1 MARYLVHQ
9 SDRNAAPI
17 IEAMRK
23 AGACVEPLGRPVD
36 VLLTVAGL
44 VAIAEIKTAK
54 GKTRSRAQ
62 AAFLKR
68 WRGPCPILR
77 TVDDGIALVNELE
90 WMAGVLGRVGWP
102 TERKDWESA

>member
-1 MARYLVHQ
+1 M
-9 SDRNAAPI
+9 
-17 IEAMRK
+17 
-23 AGACVEPLGRPVD
+23 EPLGRPVD
-36 VLLTVAGL
+36 VLLEVSGL

-77 TVDDGIALVNELE
+77 TVDQGIALVNILKRKAAVLNSE
-90 WMAGVLGRVGWP
+90 WDQL
-102 TERKDWESA
+102 

>member
-36 VLLTVAGL
+36 LLLEVAGI
-44 VAIAEIKTAK
+44 VMICEIKTAK

-62 AAFLKR
+62 AAFLAR

-77 TVDDGIALVNELE
+77 TVDEGIALVNRLKSTAAVLSRE
-90 WMAGVLGRVGWP
+90 WDVL
-102 TERKDWESA
+102 

>member
-36 VLLTVAGL
+36 VLLTVDGL
-44 VAIAEIKTAK
+44 TTIAEIKTAK

-77 TVDDGIALVNELE
+77 TVDEGVALVNRLKST
-90 WMAGVLGRVGWP
+90 AAVLSRGW
-102 TERKDWESA
+102 DVI

>member
-17 IEAMRK
+17 IAAMRK
-23 AGACVEPLGRPVD
+23 AGASVEPLGRPVD
-36 VLLTVAGL
+36 VLIGVAGL
-44 VAIAEIKTAK
+44 EKIAEIKTAN

-68 WRGPCPILR
+68 WCVPCPILR
-77 TVDDGIALVNELE
+77 TVDEGVALLVFEIA
-90 WMAGVLGRVGWP
+90 
-102 TERKDWESA
+102 S

>member
-1 MARYLVHQ
+1 MGRYLVHQ
-9 SDRNAAPI
+9 SDRNSQPI

-36 VLLTVAGL
+36 LLLEVAGL
-44 VAIAEIKTAK
+44 VMICEIKTAK

-77 TVDDGIALVNELE
+77 TVDDGIALIDKLRRQAK
-90 WMAGVLGRVGWP
+90 WG
-102 TERKDWESA
+102 T